1 MTGWWWKLSNIKVL
15 KFGGTSV
22 GNVGRI
28 RHVAGVIAEAA
39 NSEKVVVVVSAMGGT
54 TDYLMR
60 LAKQCSKTP
69 EKRELDLLLSTGE
82 QVSIALLAM
91 TLNDLGIKAKSLTA
105 QQIGIFTE
113 SKHTN
118 ARIIDIK
125 KENILEQLREN
136 DALIVAGF
144 QGITEHG
151 DVTTL
156 GRGGS
161 DTTAVALAAQI
172 EALECDIYTDVDG
185 IYTSDPRVVP
195 EAALLD
201 RVSYSEVLEMAR
213 LGARVIHS
221 RAVELARV
229 YNVDLRIRNTFKP
242 GEPGTLI
249 TGGDMEIFRSISA
262 VAVDKDQAAVAIMNV
277 PDQPGI
283 AGKIAQALASRNIG
297 LDMIM
302 QSFHPSSGHNSITFT
317 VQDDAL
323 DEIGEVMESLKS
335 ELGASD
341 VQTDPDCAKVSL
353 IGAGLMEQPD
363 IPARLFNALGEAGIN
378 IKLISSSEAKISCI
392 VARKDADEA
401 ARQIHAAFELATHK

>member
-1 MTGWWWKLSNIKVL
+1 MTDVRVL

-28 RHVAGVIAEAA
+28 RHVAGVIADA
-39 NSEKVVVVVSAMGGT
+39 SSRGKVVVVVSAMGGT
-54 TDYLMR
+54 TDYLTR
-60 LAKQCSKTP
+60 LARQCSKNP

-82 QVSIALLAM
+82 QVSIALLSM

-125 KENILEQLREN
+125 KENILNHMEEN

-144 QGITEHG
+144 QGITESG

-172 EALECDIYTDVDG
+172 EAVECDIYTDVDG
-185 IYTSDPRVVP
+185 IYTSDPRIVP
-195 EAALLD
+195 DAALLD
-201 RVSYSEVLEMAR
+201 RVSYAEVLEMAR

-229 YNVDLRIRNTFKP
+229 YNVNLRIRNTFKP

-262 VAVDKDQAAVAIMNV
+262 VAVDKDQAAIAIMNV

-283 AGKIAQALASRNIG
+283 AGKVAQALASRSIG

-317 VQDDAL
+317 VQEDSLDDTL
-323 DEIGEVMESLKS
+323 EVMKDLKA

-341 VQTDPDCAKVSL
+341 VQSDPDCAKVSL

-363 IPARLFNALGEAGIN
+363 IPARLFNALGEARIN
-378 IKLISSSEAKISCI
+378 IKLISSSEVKISCI
-392 VARKDADEA
+392 VAREDAEEA
-401 ARQIHAAFELATHK
+401 ARQIHAAFELSTAAD